1 MRELLVLFQKCI
13 EFYHKNRMD
22 VHDNLSGPQLGSSP
36 EGKTFVYIFLFEP
49 HSFEFGPQRPKPKLR
64 SWIWAPGAKMPK
76 SIKTKSIGTYI
87 DFNDRNNKRI
97 RIYDTGVMWEEE
109 EEEEKELGVG
119 GVN

>member
-1 MRELLVLFQKCI
+1 MEL
-13 EFYHKNRMD
+13 
-22 VHDNLSGPQLGSSP
+22 
-36 EGKTFVYIFLFEP
+36 
-49 HSFEFGPQRPKPKLR
+49 GPQRPRPKLGP
-64 SWIWAPGAKMPK
+64 WIWDPGTEKPK

-109 EEEEKELGVG
+109 EEEEELGVG

>member
-1 MRELLVLFQKCI
+1 
-13 EFYHKNRMD
+13 MD

-49 HSFEFGPQRPKPKLR
+49 HSMEFGPQRPKPKLR

-97 RIYDTGVMWEEE
+97 RIYDTGVLWEVE
-109 EEEEKELGVG
+109 EEEEKELGVE